1 MNEPIFVPP
10 GLRLTTGQPPEPPLA
25 EDFVLEHEGAG
36 SVPMFRAA
44 GDAIA
49 QGWLEHPTHPIADTI
64 AVLRNIEELRDAL
77 LKQRVG
83 ASA

>member
-1 MNEPIFVPP
+1 
-10 GLRLTTGQPPEPPLA
+10 
-25 EDFVLEHEGAG
+25 
-36 SVPMFRAA
+36 MFRAA